1 MDIGVL
7 TFGEVTTDPRTGR
20 TPSTRQRVADTIE
33 QMRVADQVGLD
44 VYGVGE
50 HHRGD
55 FIASATSVLLAG
67 GATVTERIRLA
78 SAVTV
83 LSSEDPV
90 RVYEQYATLDLLSG
104 GRAEIMA
111 GRGSY
116 TESFPLFGYDL
127 QDYNELFDEKLDLLL
142 TIRSQ
147 NPVTWQGVFRP
158 PLEAADIAP
167 RALQDP
173 LPIWQ
178 AVGGTPASAY
188 HAGAR
193 GIPMMIAFLVGPIG
207 AHARM
212 VDYYHMGAEQ
222 AGVSP
227 EHLRIGASVHGFV
240 GKTSQGARDTMFP
253 YFSRGMRENN
263 HQRGVGFDV
272 PRRAFDAQA
281 GPAGMPVVGSPQE
294 VIDKIMAYRE
304 IYGIDRIMM
313 QMGFGGVPQKDH
325 LRAMELL
332 GTEVAPV
339 LRRETDDGTAESPS
353 SQIPENA
360 SEQGNPEAIR

>member
-1 MDIGVL
+1 MEVGAL
-7 TFGEVTTDPRTGR
+7 TFGEVTTDPRTGYM
-20 TPSTRQRVADTIE
+20 PSPRQRVLNTIE
-33 QMRVADQVGLD
+33 QARIADQVGLD
-44 VYGVGE
+44 VFGIGE
-50 HHRGD
+50 HHRSD
-55 FIASATSVLLAG
+55 FIASATSVLLG
-67 GATVTERIRLA
+67 GAATVTERIRLA

-83 LSSEDPV
+83 LSSDDPV
-90 RVYEQYATLDLLSG
+90 RVYEQYATLDLLSE

-127 QDYNELFDEKLDLLL
+127 QDYNDLFDEKLDLLL

-147 NPVTWQGVFRP
+147 NPVTWQGVFRA
-158 PLEAADIAP
+158 PLEQADIAP

-173 LPIWQ
+173 LPVWQ
-178 AVGGTPASAY
+178 AVGGTPSSAY

-212 VDYYHMGAEQ
+212 VDYYQMGAEQ
-222 AGVSP
+222 AGMQK

-240 GKTSQGARDTMFP
+240 GETSQSARDTMFP

-272 PRRAFDAQA
+272 PRRAFDSQA
-281 GPAGMPVVGSPQE
+281 APAGMLVVGSPQE

-313 QMGFGGVPQKDH
+313 QMGFGGVPQKEH
-325 LRAMELL
+325 LRAIELL
-332 GTEVAPV
+332 GTEIAPV
-339 LRRETDDGTAESPS
+339 LRKETDDGAAGSPS
-353 SQIPENA
+353 SKAAVN
-360 SEQGNPEAIR
+360 EAKRGATEAAQ